1 MSNNDHFSS
10 HLEQFQ
16 IAVLTT
22 TYVIFCLAF
31 ISWFIL
37 PGYIYP
43 LFKGVTTIIMT
54 MVFIV
59 IFVVFGAVL
68 YVLFRIPFHLQYSF
82 DDIKNRIANGSIATI
97 GELEKELSDF
107 IIQFFDFAFF
117 DIEECAIQIR
127 NRKIFFSSDHLQG
140 LLNYDEM
147 AARAV
152 ETQKSIRVGKIRY
165 QSGKYH
171 VLLVPVWFGEEWYGY
186 ILVFSKTRFI
196 PFTREILE
204 DFENNFIDDQ
214 IIHVH
219 RLETAR

>member
-1 MSNNDHFSS
+1 MRDNDHFSS

-43 LFKGVTTIIMT
+43 LFQGVTTIIMT

-59 IFVVFGAVL
+59 IFVVVGAVF
-68 YVLFRIPFHLQYSF
+68 YVLFRIPFTLQYRF
-82 DDIKNRIANGSIATI
+82 DDIKNRIANGTLTTMN
-97 GELEKELSDF
+97 ELEKELSDF
-107 IIQFFDFAFF
+107 IIQFFTFAFF

-127 NRKIFFSSDHLQG
+127 DRKIYLSSDHLRDLFQ
-140 LLNYDEM
+140 YDEL
-147 AARAV
+147 AIRSA
-152 ETQKSIRVGKIRY
+152 ETQKSIRLGKTG
-165 QSGKYH
+165 SPTGKYF
-171 VLLVPVWFGEEWYGY
+171 VLLIPLWFGEEWFGY
-186 ILVFSKTRFI
+186 ILVFSRTRFI

-204 DFENNFIDDQ
+204 DFEDNFIDDQ
-214 IIHVH
+214 LIHVH
-219 RLETAR
+219 RMERIK